1 VQLDQAGF
9 SPGIMDG
16 HWGHNSTTAI
26 RAFQAANRLP
36 VTGTLDD
43 TTRQRLAQRG
53 AGRTPIV
60 RYTVTAEDVKGPFRK
75 IPESPYEKAKLDCMC
90 YESAAEALSEKF
102 HATSQ
107 LLAQLNGGTDLSS
120 VRAGT
125 ELWVP
130 DVQRPAT
137 AGALGRLVVFKR
149 GGFMQG
155 IDSAGT
161 VLFHF
166 PSTLGNQY
174 DPSPTGEFKITRI
187 ARDPD
192 FHYNPKLY
200 AEVPDWKEDA
210 VLKPGP
216 NSPVGVVWMALNE
229 PHYGIHGTADPHTIG
244 YASSHGCIRLT
255 NWDASWLADHVAA
268 GTPIVFR

>member
-1 VQLDQAGF
+1 
-9 SPGIMDG
+9 
-16 HWGHNSTTAI
+16 
-26 RAFQAANRLP
+26 
-36 VTGTLDD
+36 
-43 TTRQRLAQRG
+43 
-53 AGRTPIV
+53 V

-102 HATSQ
+102 HATPQ